1 MTIFVDVDDTL
12 VLYDPPRSGPHPY
25 GVYDGIPW
33 KPNERLIE
41 GLKAAAKAGDKVIV
55 WSGGG
60 GRYAGWWVQQ
70 LELGD
75 YVQECWTK
83 TDTALRI
90 LVKLEDVVIDDQPV
104 IGRTHEPD
112 QWPG

>member
-41 GLKAAAKAGDKVIV
+41 GLKAAARDG
-55 WSGGG
+55 
-60 GRYAGWWVQQ
+60 
-70 LELGD
+70 
-75 YVQECWTK
+75 
-83 TDTALRI
+83 TAL
-90 LVKLEDVVIDDQPV
+90 
-104 IGRTHEPD
+104 
-112 QWPG
+112 W